1 MLNNIVKIKNRNILI
16 STIAHFTIDLYP
28 AFIVGLIPLLAAKFS
43 LSIFQ
48 VSILTAVSQI
58 SNSITQ
64 PFFGILSDRH
74 GVKRYMTFGLL
85 AAALFIS
92 LIAILPNYFL
102 ILLFLFIG
110 NLGVS
115 AFHPPSAA
123 MGAQYIGRKKGF
135 GNSIISLGGNAG
147 YAMGSI
153 FFIAIIE
160 KMGIKFSPLAM
171 IPGLL
176 MTLFLIK
183 KLKFSEA
190 DKVINQ
196 NSLKLK
202 SILKIRKAKLASIF
216 LIWFA
221 AFSRDVLWIALLTF
235 LPLYFTK
242 NNISLFNTS
251 IIIMLFGL
259 VGGVGGVFASY
270 FSDKLKRH
278 VLIQIAYL
286 AVIPLVFLIF
296 KTPVKIGVILFVIS
310 GFFLISSMP
319 LCISISHDLFP
330 KNLSLAS
337 SLVMG
342 LSAGLAGITGMLMG
356 KIADNIGIQSTVYI
370 ILILLVIALIAL
382 FFVPVTIKKLNKI

>member
-1 MLNNIVKIKNRNILI
+1 MLNNIVKTKNRNILI
-16 STIAHFTIDLYP
+16 ATIAHFTIDLYP

-74 GVKRYMTFGLL
+74 GVKKYMTFGLL
-85 AAALFIS
+85 TAALFIS

-123 MGAQYIGRKKGF
+123 MGAQYVGRKKGF

-176 MTLFLIK
+176 ITLFLVK
-183 KLKFSEA
+183 KLKFSDT
-190 DKVINQ
+190 DKVISQ
-196 NSLKLK
+196 DSLKLK

-216 LIWFA
+216 LVWYA

-242 NNISLFNTS
+242 NKHECTGCRACETICPQNSITLEEDSEGFLYPTANDSCINCGMCYKVCPTYSKRYSNLSDFPKFAVAAKHKNENTWFNSTS
-251 IIIMLFGL
+251 G
-259 VGGVGGVFASY
+259 GGVFSY
-270 FSDKLKRH
+270 
-278 VLIQIAYL
+278 
-286 AVIPLVFLIF
+286 
-296 KTPVKIGVILFVIS
+296 
-310 GFFLISSMP
+310 M
-319 LCISISHDLFP
+319 
-330 KNLSLAS
+330 
-337 SLVMG
+337 
-342 LSAGLAGITGMLMG
+342 
-356 KIADNIGIQSTVYI
+356 
-370 ILILLVIALIAL
+370 
-382 FFVPVTIKKLNKI
+382 

>member
-1 MLNNIVKIKNRNILI
+1 MLNNIAKSKNKNILI
-16 STIAHFTIDLYP
+16 STISHFTIDLYP
-28 AFIVGLIPLLAAKFS
+28 AFIVGVIPLLASKFS

-48 VSILTAVSQI
+48 ISVLTAVSQI

-64 PFFGILSDRH
+64 PFFGIMSDRY

-85 AAALFIS
+85 TAALFIS
-92 LIAILPNYFL
+92 LIAILPNYLL

-115 AFHPPSAA
+115 AFHPPSTAI
-123 MGAQYIGRKKGF
+123 GAQYIGKKKGF
-135 GNSIISLGGNAG
+135 GNSIISLGGSTG

-160 KMGIKFSPLAM
+160 KIGIKFSSLAM

-176 MTLFLIK
+176 MAVFLAK
-183 KLKFSEA
+183 KLNFSENDQKKA
-190 DKVINQ
+190 QD
-196 NSLKLK
+196 SLKLK
-202 SILKIRKAKLASIF
+202 SLFKIRKAKLASIF
-216 LIWFA
+216 LVWIA
-221 AFSRDVLWIALLTF
+221 AFSRDVLWVSLITF

-251 IIIMLFGL
+251 VIIMLFGL
-259 VGGVGGVFASY
+259 VGGLGGVFASY
-270 FSDKLKRH
+270 FSDRLKRH

-286 AVIPLVFLIF
+286 MVIPLVFLIF
-296 KTPVKIGVILFVIS
+296 KTPVIIGTVLFIVS

-337 SLVMG
+337 SIVMG
-342 LSAGLAGITGMLMG
+342 LSSGLAGITGMLMG
-356 KIADNIGIQSTVYI
+356 SIADNIGIQKTLYI
-370 ILILLVIALIAL
+370 ILILLFISLIAM
-382 FFVPVTIKKLNKI
+382 FFVPVVGKKLK

>member
-1 MLNNIVKIKNRNILI
+1 MLNNIAKSKNKNILI
-16 STIAHFTIDLYP
+16 STISHFTIDLYP
-28 AFIVGLIPLLAAKFS
+28 AFIVGVIPLLASKFS

-48 VSILTAVSQI
+48 ISVLTAVSQI

-64 PFFGILSDRH
+64 PFFGIMSDRY

-85 AAALFIS
+85 TAALFIS
-92 LIAILPNYFL
+92 LIAILPNYLL

-115 AFHPPSAA
+115 AFHPPSTAI
-123 MGAQYIGRKKGF
+123 GAQYIGKKKGF
-135 GNSIISLGGNAG
+135 GNSIISLGGNTG

-160 KMGIKFSPLAM
+160 KIGIKFSSLAM

-176 MTLFLIK
+176 MTVFLAK
-183 KLKFSEA
+183 KLNFSENDQKKA
-190 DKVINQ
+190 QD
-196 NSLKLK
+196 SLKLK
-202 SILKIRKAKLASIF
+202 SLFKIRKAKLASIF
-216 LIWFA
+216 LVWIA
-221 AFSRDVLWIALLTF
+221 AFSRDVLWVSLITF

-251 IIIMLFGL
+251 VIIMLFGL
-259 VGGVGGVFASY
+259 VGGLGGVFASY
-270 FSDKLKRH
+270 FSDRLKRH

-286 AVIPLVFLIF
+286 MVIPLVFLIF
-296 KTPVKIGVILFVIS
+296 KTPVIIGTVLFIVS

-337 SLVMG
+337 SIVMG
-342 LSAGLAGITGMLMG
+342 LSSGLAGITGMLMG
-356 KIADNIGIQSTVYI
+356 SIADNIGIQKTLYI
-370 ILILLVIALIAL
+370 ILILLFISLIAM
-382 FFVPVTIKKLNKI
+382 FFVPVVGKKLK

>member
-1 MLNNIVKIKNRNILI
+1 MLNNISKTKNKNILI

-28 AFIVGLIPLLAAKFS
+28 AFIVGLIPLLATKFD

-48 VSILTAVSQI
+48 VSVLTAVSQI

-64 PFFGILSDRH
+64 PFFGVLSDRH
-74 GVKRYMTFGLL
+74 GVKRFMTFGLL
-85 AAALFIS
+85 SAALFIS
-92 LIAILPNYFL
+92 VIAILPNYFL

-123 MGAQYIGRKKGF
+123 LGAQYIGRKKGF

-176 MTLFLIK
+176 MTLFLVK
-183 KLKFSEA
+183 KLKFSEN
-190 DKVINQ
+190 DEKKST
-196 NSLKLK
+196 NSLRLK
-202 SILKIRKAKLASIF
+202 SLLKIRKAKLASIF
-216 LIWFA
+216 LVWIA
-221 AFSRDVLWIALLTF
+221 AFSRDVLWVALLTF
-235 LPLYFTK
+235 LPLYFTR

-251 IIIMLFGL
+251 VIIMLFGL
-259 VGGVGGVFASY
+259 VGGIGGVFASY

-278 VLIQIAYL
+278 ILIQIAYL
-286 AVIPLVFLIF
+286 MVIPMVFMIF
-296 KTPVKIGVILFVIS
+296 KAPVKIGAVLFIIS

-337 SLVMG
+337 SIVMG
-342 LSAGLAGITGMLMG
+342 LSSGLAGITGMLMG
-356 KIADNIGIQSTVYI
+356 KIADNIGIPKTLYI
-370 ILILLVIALIAL
+370 VLILLFISLIAM
-382 FFVPVTIKKLNKI
+382 FFVPVVGKKLK

>member
-74 GVKRYMTFGLL
+74 GVKKYMTFGLL
-85 AAALFIS
+85 TAALFIS

-160 KMGIKFSPLAM
+160 KIGIKFSPLAM

-259 VGGVGGVFASY
+259 VGGIGGVFASY

-356 KIADNIGIQSTVYI
+356 RIADNIGIQSTVYI
-370 ILILLVIALIAL
+370 ILILLVIAFIAL

>member
-1 MLNNIVKIKNRNILI
+1 MLNNVAETKNKNIFF
-16 STIAHFTIDLYP
+16 STISHFIIDLYP
-28 AFIVGLIPLLAAKFS
+28 AFIVGLIPLLAVKFN

-48 VSILTAVSQI
+48 VSVLTAVSQI

-64 PFFGILSDRH
+64 PFFGILSDKH
-74 GVKRYMTFGLL
+74 GVKKYMAFGLL
-85 AAALFIS
+85 TASLFIS

-123 MGAQYIGRKKGF
+123 IGAQYSGRKKGF

-160 KMGIKFSPLAM
+160 KIGINFSPLAM
-171 IPGLL
+171 LPGLL

-183 KLKFSEA
+183 KLKFSDNNQE
-190 DKVINQ
+190 INKRT
-196 NSLKLK
+196 LKFK
-202 SILKIRKAKLASIF
+202 SIFKIRKAKLASIF

-221 AFSRDVLWIALLTF
+221 AFSRDVMWISLLTF
-235 LPLYFTK
+235 LPLHFTK
-242 NNISLFNTS
+242 NNISLFNIS
-251 IIIMLFGL
+251 VIIMLFGL
-259 VGGVGGVFASY
+259 FGGIGGVFASF

-278 VLIQIAYL
+278 VLIQISYL

-296 KTPVKIGVILFVIS
+296 KTPVKIGVILFIVS

-342 LSAGLAGITGMLMG
+342 LSSGMAGITGMLMG
-356 KIADNIGIQSTVYI
+356 SIADNIGIQSTLYI
-370 ILILLVIALIAL
+370 ILILLFIALIAL
-382 FFVPVTIKKLNKI
+382 FFVPVISKKLK

>member
-1 MLNNIVKIKNRNILI
+1 MLNNTAETKNKNIFF
-16 STIAHFTIDLYP
+16 STISHFIIDLYP
-28 AFIVGLIPLLAAKFS
+28 AFIVGLIPLLAVKFN

-48 VSILTAVSQI
+48 VSVLTAVSQI

-64 PFFGILSDRH
+64 PFFGILSDKH
-74 GVKRYMTFGLL
+74 GVKKYMAFGLL
-85 AAALFIS
+85 TASLFIS

-115 AFHPPSAA
+115 AFHPPSASI
-123 MGAQYIGRKKGF
+123 GAQYSGRKKGF

-160 KMGIKFSPLAM
+160 KIGINFSPLAM
-171 IPGLL
+171 LPGLL

-183 KLKFSEA
+183 KLKFSDNNQE
-190 DKVINQ
+190 INK
-196 NSLKLK
+196 STLKFK
-202 SILKIRKAKLASIF
+202 SIFKIRKAKLASIF

-221 AFSRDVLWIALLTF
+221 AFSRDVMWISLLTF
-235 LPLYFTK
+235 LPLHFTK
-242 NNISLFNTS
+242 NNISLFNIS
-251 IIIMLFGL
+251 VIIMLFGL
-259 VGGVGGVFASY
+259 FGGIGGVFASF

-278 VLIQIAYL
+278 VLIQISYL

-296 KTPVKIGVILFVIS
+296 KTPVKIGVILFIVS

-342 LSAGLAGITGMLMG
+342 LSSGMAGITGMLMG
-356 KIADNIGIQSTVYI
+356 SIADNIGIQSTLYI
-370 ILILLVIALIAL
+370 ILILLFIALIAL
-382 FFVPVTIKKLNKI
+382 FFVPVISKKLK

>member
-1 MLNNIVKIKNRNILI
+1 MLNNIAKSKNKNILI
-16 STIAHFTIDLYP
+16 STISHFTIDLYP
-28 AFIVGLIPLLAAKFS
+28 AFIVGLIPLLASKFS

-48 VSILTAVSQI
+48 VSVLTAVSQI

-64 PFFGILSDRH
+64 PFFGIMSDRH

-85 AAALFIS
+85 TAALFIS
-92 LIAILPNYFL
+92 LIAILPDYLL

-115 AFHPPSAA
+115 AFHPPSASL
-123 MGAQYIGRKKGF
+123 GAQYTGKKKGF
-135 GNSIISLGGNAG
+135 GNSLISLGGNAG

-153 FFIAIIE
+153 FFITIIE
-160 KMGIKFSPLAM
+160 KIGIKFSPLAM

-176 MTLFLIK
+176 MTLFLSK
-183 KLKFSEA
+183 KLNLSENDQKKA
-190 DKVINQ
+190 Q

-202 SILKIRKAKLASIF
+202 SLFKIRKAKLASIF
-216 LIWFA
+216 LVWIA
-221 AFSRDVLWIALLTF
+221 AFSRDVLWVSLLTF
-235 LPLYFTK
+235 LPLYFTR

-251 IIIMLFGL
+251 VIIMLFGL
-259 VGGVGGVFASY
+259 VGGLGGVFASY
-270 FSDKLKRH
+270 FSDRLKRH

-286 AVIPLVFLIF
+286 MVIPLVFLIF
-296 KTPVKIGVILFVIS
+296 KTPVIIGAFLFIVS

-337 SLVMG
+337 SIVMG
-342 LSAGLAGITGMLMG
+342 LSSGLAGITGMLMG
-356 KIADNIGIQSTVYI
+356 RIADNIGIQKTLYI
-370 ILILLVIALIAL
+370 ILILLFISLIAM
-382 FFVPVTIKKLNKI
+382 FFVPVVGKKLK